1 VPKSNQPR
9 RRDSSVTPAA
19 TVPPG
24 RKPPGPPPD
33 PGRIL
38 LAKIVST
45 LVGALLG
52 ILVANLIGLFFGGD
66 FTQRIASAQKEL
78 STLEERLDDDK
89 KAIEQQQ
96 QVIDGLDQKIKQ
108 EGGLSGK
115 AGDAA
120 KLSEYRS
127 ERSSAYSDLQKLL
140 DPYTK
145 RLDRRVAVRAD
156 LKDLRGTLTNV
167 SLLSLLAIGIL
178 TILGYLVYPV
188 SLRYIEHSV
197 DTWIA
202 VYAQAERRSQTLLIG
217 FFAGLII
224 AIAVLLAVFTTF
236 STGALADPIFR
247 LVFGA
252 FFVVGLGVAGSLVAV
267 NYFGPGPRRV
277 DPYREFRA
285 LAKPKVLDTSVLI
298 DGRVQ
303 EVAATGF
310 LDGTLVVTNSV
321 LRELQALADSSDG
334 RKRDKGRRGLELV
347 HTMQEDPRLSVRI
360 MDDSDLYDGSRATDD
375 QLIVVA
381 QAMGAA
387 VVTNDY
393 NLNRVAAIRDVQVI
407 NLNALANAVKTRHV
421 PGDMI
426 EIQIADRGKQRGQ
439 GVGYLEDGTM
449 VVVEDGE
456 PFIRQ
461 TRTIKLTSVTQTV
474 QGRLIFGR
482 VDLAE
487 EENGHH

>member
-1 VPKSNQPR
+1 MPR
-9 RRDSSVTPAA
+9 SDRPRNRSRNSDTPLA
-19 TVPPG
+19 VPPIPK
-24 RKPPGPPPD
+24 RKSGPPPD

-45 LVGALLG
+45 LFGALIG
-52 ILVANLIGLFFGGD
+52 IVVANLVGYFFGGRD
-66 FTQRIASAQKEL
+66 FNEDLQQAKRNLETVNQK
-78 STLEERLDDDK
+78 LD
-89 KAIEQQQ
+89 E
-96 QVIDGLDQKIKQ
+96 DQKQIDDIRKQIKLLDNQ
-108 EGGLSGK
+108 VKGK
-115 AGDAA
+115 AQGDAA
-120 KLSEYRS
+120 VALRAERTKLSSTNRELNS
-127 ERSSAYSDLQKLL
+127 IQANH
-140 DPYTK
+140 
-145 RLDRRVAVRAD
+145 VATRD
-156 LKDLRGTLTNV
+156 T
-167 SLLSLLAIGIL
+167 LLSEVETNEDSLTRLNIVSIVAIALL
-178 TILGYLVYPV
+178 TMLGYMAYPLT
-188 SLRYIEHSV
+188 LRYIEHSV
-197 DTWIA
+197 DTWVA

-224 AIAVLLAVFTTF
+224 SVLVLLALFTTF
-236 STGALADPIFR
+236 STGPLADPIFR
-247 LVFGA
+247 LIFGA
-252 FFVVGLGVAGSLVAV
+252 FFVVALGTAGSLVAV

-277 DPYREFRA
+277 DPYREFRE

-321 LRELQALADSSDG
+321 LREMQALADSSDG

-347 HTMQEDPRLSVRI
+347 HTMQEDPRLNVRI
-360 MDDSDLYDGSRATDD
+360 FDDSDLHDGARATDD

-426 EIQIADRGKQRGQ
+426 EIHIADRGKQRGQ

-456 PFIRQ
+456 PYIRQ

-482 VDLAE
+482 VDLADE
-487 EENGHH
+487 ETGNGQR

>member
-1 VPKSNQPR
+1 V
-9 RRDSSVTPAA
+9 
-19 TVPPG
+19 
-24 RKPPGPPPD
+24 
-33 PGRIL
+33 L

-45 LVGALLG
+45 LIGA
-52 ILVANLIGLFFGGD
+52 LIGLFVANMIGHFFIHD
-66 FTQRIASAQKEL
+66 WE
-78 STLEERLDDDK
+78 TLVAERRQQLE
-89 KAIEQQQ
+89 INQQ
-96 QVIDGLDQKIKQ
+96 QVSEVENRFGPIDQKYKQ
-108 EGGLSGK
+108 ISARATENPDPGTLAELERLRK
-115 AGDAA
+115 VWDPIN
-120 KLSEYRS
+120 R
-127 ERSSAYSDLQKLL
+127 ERSHLLSDKDRLNANIKEFTATISDLNL
-140 DPYTK
+140 YSI
-145 RLDRRVAVRAD
+145 AVIVIFLFA
-156 LKDLRGTLTNV
+156 
-167 SLLSLLAIGIL
+167 
-178 TILGYLVYPV
+178 GYLLYPLV
-188 SLRYIEHSV
+188 FKQINRSAE
-197 DTWIA
+197 TWVA

-224 AIAVLLAVFTTF
+224 AVVILLALFNTF
-236 STGALADPIFR
+236 STGPLADAVFR
-247 LVFGA
+247 LIFGA
-252 FFVVGLGVAGSLVAV
+252 FFVTALGTAGSLIAV
-267 NYFGPGPRRV
+267 NYFGPGPRRI
-277 DPYREFRA
+277 DPYREFRE

-310 LDGTLVVTNSV
+310 LDGILVVTNSV
-321 LRELQALADSSDG
+321 LREMQSLADSSDG

-347 HTMQEDPRLSVRI
+347 RAMQEDPRLNVRI
-360 MDDSDLYDGSRATDD
+360 FDDSELHDNQRATDD

-381 QAMGAA
+381 QAMSAA

-426 EIQIADRGKQRGQ
+426 EVHIADRGKQRGQ

-487 EENGHH
+487 EENNGHH

>member
-1 VPKSNQPR
+1 VPNPDQSRRRGRKEAVPVAAAVPK
-9 RRDSSVTPAA
+9 
-19 TVPPG
+19 
-24 RKPPGPPPD
+24 KKHGPQPD
-33 PGRIL
+33 PGRVL

-45 LVGALLG
+45 LAGALLG
-52 ILVANLIGLFFGGD
+52 LLAANLIGYFFISD
-66 FTQRIASAQKEL
+66 FDRLIAQTQQDISNADQK
-78 STLEERLDDDK
+78 LEEEQTS
-89 KAIEQQQ
+89 IESLQLE
-96 QVIDGLDQKIKQ
+96 IKNLNQKIKEESSKTGALAQ
-108 EGGLSGK
+108 EHPDRERLS
-115 AGDAA
+115 AN
-120 KLSEYRS
+120 Y
-127 ERSSAYSDLQKLL
+127 
-140 DPYTK
+140 K
-145 RLDRRVAVRAD
+145 RLEALLEPHNNRTLSRQAKVLELKEYQETIGD
-156 LKDLRGTLTNV
+156 LN
-167 SLLSLLAIGIL
+167 LLCIMVIGIFTL
-178 TILGYLVYPV
+178 LGYFMYPLT
-188 SLRYIEHSV
+188 LRYIERSV

-224 AIAVLLAVFTTF
+224 AVLVLLALFTTF
-236 STGALADPIFR
+236 STGPLADAVFR
-247 LVFGA
+247 LIFGT
-252 FFVVGLGVAGSLVAV
+252 FFVVAMGTAGSLVAV

-285 LAKPKVLDTSVLI
+285 LSKPKVLDTSVLI

-310 LDGTLVVTNSV
+310 LDGSLVVTNSV
-321 LRELQALADSSDG
+321 LRELQTLADSSDG

-347 HTMQEDPRLSVRI
+347 RTMQDDPRLSV
-360 MDDSDLYDGSRATDD
+360 MVLDDAELHDGARPTDE

-407 NLNALANAVKTRHV
+407 NLNALANAVKTRHL

-426 EIQIADRGKQRGQ
+426 EIHIADRGKQRGQ

-461 TRTIKLTSVTQTV
+461 TRWIKLTSVTQTV

-482 VDLAE
+482 ADLADE
-487 EENGHH
+487 EGRDGA